1 MRTRR
6 EFFGALAIT
15 LLNLPQASAQD
26 PSAPRTYLVK
36 LSVPVS
42 TKQSKPGDRIRAA
55 IISPESLL
63 NGYLEGSVQQV
74 SSKPGGRLVLSFTS
88 VLYKGASTPIKGEV
102 IDFVNSKGH
111 KSVDDDERPI
121 TLHDGAFSSATG
133 DLWLDEGAE
142 LRVRAAS
149 PVK

>member
-6 EFFGALAIT
+6 ECFGALTIAF
-15 LLNLPQASAQD
+15 LGLPQVSAQG
-26 PSAPRTYLVK
+26 PSVPRTYLVK

-42 TKQSKPGDRIRAA
+42 TKQSRPGDRVRAA

-63 NGYLEGSVQQV
+63 NGYLAGTVQQV

-88 VLYKGASTPIKGEV
+88 VLYKGASTPIKAEV

-121 TLHDGAFSSATG
+121 TLHDGAFSSTSG

-142 LRVRAAS
+142 LRVRAIS
-149 PVK
+149 